1 MRLKVFIEENGI
13 SKLLA
18 FRQDRDT
25 GPKEIVFLLIQIYCS
40 LSSAK
45 VYTYSA
51 VSQIVSHDLY

>member
-25 GPKEIVFLLIQIYCS
+25 GTNEIVFLFIQIYYS

-51 VSQIVSHDLY
+51 VSQIVSHELY